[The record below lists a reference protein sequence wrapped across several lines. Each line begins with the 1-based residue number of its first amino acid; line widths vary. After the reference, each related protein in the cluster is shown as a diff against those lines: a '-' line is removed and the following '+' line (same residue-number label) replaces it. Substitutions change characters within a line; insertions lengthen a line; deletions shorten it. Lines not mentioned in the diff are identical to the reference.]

1 MKVIAFIICAACVGY
16 LIYNVAGLV
25 KILIERKRA
34 AARKDKSEGKEE
46 QKEKNG

>member
-34 AARKDKSEGKEE
+34 AACKDKSEGKEE

>member
-1 MKVIAFIICAACVGY
+1 MKVIAFIIIEILALY
-16 LIYNVAGLV
+16 LVYSLAGLI

-46 QKEKNG
+46 QKEKND